1 MESLKQK
8 IKGVTKEQVSIGP
21 YNPMWPSKFREEKEH
36 LLTDFPNKLISR
48 IEDFG
53 STAISNMAAKPI
65 IDILVEVTSIEG
77 VKKRIVTVLESE
89 GYDYFYRPIWGD
101 DVPPFY
107 TWFIKR
113 DANGNRTHHIHMME
127 SDSEHWDRLLFR
139 DYLA

>member
-1 MESLKQK
+1 
-8 IKGVTKEQVSIGP
+8 
-21 YNPMWPSKFREEKEH
+21 MWPSKFREEKEH